1 MHYEVE
7 LAVVI
12 GKTLKDLDPEDEQGA
27 LDAIDSA
34 FIFPAAAPVPN
45 AETNAPKATCLA
57 ST

>member
-34 FIFPAAAPVPN
+34 FIYQLQLLCRTPR
-45 AETNAPKATCLA
+45 LML
-57 ST
+57 